1 MIRKFLWAP
10 VLSVLCLT
18 LVAETAVAERVRV
31 SRKDC
36 QSLVRYVPDPGV
48 AYRPGVDVNG
58 KPVAPADLPGSS
70 IRSVLP
76 ETVEFDVSF
85 YPLARGRGG
94 RFDQSEMYVGTVRYD
109 LNTGEV
115 LFNGVPLTD
124 PEKDEMAQRCRAALR
139 QR

>member
-1 MIRKFLWAP
+1 MMRKFLWPP

-48 AYRPGVDVNG
+48 AYQPGVDVHG
-58 KPVAPADLPGSS
+58 RPVAPADLPGSS

-85 YPLARGRGG
+85 YPLARAGGG
-94 RFDQSEMYVGTVRYD
+94 RFNQSELYVGTVRYD

-124 PEKDEMAQRCRAALR
+124 PEKDEMAQRCRAALH

>member
-10 VLSVLCLT
+10 ALSVLCLA

-36 QSLVRYVPDPGV
+36 QSLIRYVPDPGV
-48 AYRPGVDVNG
+48 AFQPGVDVHG
-58 KPVAPADLPGSS
+58 KPVAPADLPGST

-85 YPLARGRGG
+85 YPLARARGG
-94 RFDQSEMYVGTVRYD
+94 RFNQSELYVGTVRYD

-115 LFNGVPLTD
+115 LFNGVPLTN
-124 PEKDEMAQRCRAALR
+124 PEKDEMAERCRAALR
-139 QR
+139 RR